1 MNYNMLLLYCIGHLF
16 GDYYFQSNTLAHNK
30 VLHLKS
36 LLFHCCLYTLIMI
49 AVMLP
54 IYSSLLLLS
63 SLFIALTHFL
73 FDWMKFVVVKYRVD
87 HKKKARPL
95 SNYVIDQTFHIVFIV
110 LTSMYIAN
118 VSSGLT
124 YYPFL
129 TDLCYYFG
137 LSLHLLFAWILAL
150 LVILKPTSIT
160 IKMILATIDPRKEE
174 KEETHPSTGMM
185 IGHLERLIILLLL
198 CVGQY
203 ASIGL
208 VLTAKSVARYN
219 KISNDKEFAEY
230 YLIGTLFSTLVSIVT
245 FLILLT

>member
-1 MNYNMLLLYCIGHLF
+1 MLLLYFIGHLL
-16 GDYYFQSNTLAHNK
+16 GDYYMQSNTIAQDK
-30 VLHLKS
+30 VVHLKS
-36 LLFHCCLYTLIMI
+36 LLLHCLMYTLMMI
-49 AVMLP
+49 AVILP
-54 IYSSLLLLS
+54 IYSPVLLLS

-73 FDWMKFVVVKYRVD
+73 FDWIKFVVVKYRAE
-87 HKKKARPL
+87 HKKEARPL
-95 SNYVIDQTFHIVFIV
+95 STYVIDQILHIALIV
-110 LTSMYIAN
+110 LTSMFIAN

-129 TDLCYYFG
+129 SDLCFYFG
-137 LSLHLLFAWILAL
+137 LSLYRFFAWIVAL
-150 LVILKPTSIT
+150 LVVLKPTSIT
-160 IKMILATIDPRKEE
+160 IKIILATIDPRKEE
-174 KEETHPSTGMM
+174 KEEPHPSTGMM

-245 FLILLT
+245 FLLLLT